1 MANSIQAPW
10 IKKNVLSILREPFA
24 NRNRGSTLHAKIV
37 QVIDANAPVGTI
49 CVSDKSNF
57 ITVMLTPDC
66 ITELMKQYRNLSDI
80 RHNFVKLVSYH
91 FTSTF
96 MYTGLEDGAKYQPQ
110 DISFPLV
117 MQCAKLHPVGG
128 YDCAVLGNPCDIN
141 ADEDFKLLRKMQY
154 VELTAKLGARQFPKQ
169 GSLPNA
175 GDCCATEN
183 FCFFL
188 LFPSPDFFP

>member
-1 MANSIQAPW
+1 MQAPW
-10 IKKNVLSILREPFA
+10 IKKNVLSILGEPFA

-37 QVIDANAPVGTI
+37 QVIYANASVGTI

-66 ITELMKQYRNLSDI
+66 VTELTKQYSNLSDI
-80 RHNFVKLVSYH
+80 RYTFVKLVSYH
-91 FTSTF
+91 FTTTF
-96 MYTGLEDGAKYQPQ
+96 MYAGLGDGAKYHPQ
-110 DISFPLV
+110 ENSFPLV
-117 MQCAKLHPVGG
+117 MQCAKLDPLGG

-141 ADEDFKLLRKMQY
+141 ADEDFKLLYRKMKY

-175 GDCCATEN
+175 GDCCSPEN